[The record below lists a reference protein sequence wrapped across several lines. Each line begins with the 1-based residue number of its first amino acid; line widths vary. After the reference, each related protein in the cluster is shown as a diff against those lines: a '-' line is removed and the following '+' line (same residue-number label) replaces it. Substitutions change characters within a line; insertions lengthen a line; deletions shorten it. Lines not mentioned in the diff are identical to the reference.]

1 MDWDYKDF
9 CVLSAY
15 SSLSFEVT
23 TEMYNCRF
31 WFDHNLIIKY
41 HLNMS
46 YNFPETY
53 EQVKMFGKLE
63 ITIEYIRQVRKDC
76 DEFCDE

>member
-1 MDWDYKDF
+1 
-9 CVLSAY
+9 
-15 SSLSFEVT
+15 
-23 TEMYNCRF
+23 
-31 WFDHNLIIKY
+31 
-41 HLNMS
+41 MS